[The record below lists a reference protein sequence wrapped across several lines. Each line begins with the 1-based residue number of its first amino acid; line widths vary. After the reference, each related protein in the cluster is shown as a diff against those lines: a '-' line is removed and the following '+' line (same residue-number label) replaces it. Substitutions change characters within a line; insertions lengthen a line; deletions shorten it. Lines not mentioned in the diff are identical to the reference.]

1 MQTTFYVELKPPP
14 PASLLA
20 EILDVD
26 VGAGSGVVGEI
37 PTVVVGIFVDHD
49 GIAVPVPVTGVVV
62 IKGRYAEVEAVE
74 PEAFAVSSSKVKL
87 MAAAKAAVEAAVFP
101 GMIQVVVRIA
111 ATGIVTDPMVIVVNV
126 RRVRVIGAI
135 AEGATV
141 ILRAAFGSAILR
153 AAGRSASRGSR
164 TVRWDVAAAHIVS
177 AAAAVSTTAALS
189 AVLCI
194 SARWEK
200 RRRGQREEQSE

>member
-1 MQTTFYVELKPPP
+1 M
-14 PASLLA
+14 LA
-20 EILDVD
+20 EISDVD
-26 VGAGSGVVGEI
+26 VRAGSGVVGEI
-37 PTVVVGIFVDHD
+37 PTVVVRIFVDHD

-126 RRVRVIGAI
+126 RCVRMVGPI
-135 AEGATV
+135 AEGATA
-141 ILRAAFGSAILR
+141 ILRLFGSAILR

-194 SARWEK
+194 SGCWEK
-200 RRRGQREEQSE
+200 GRCSKSEEQCE